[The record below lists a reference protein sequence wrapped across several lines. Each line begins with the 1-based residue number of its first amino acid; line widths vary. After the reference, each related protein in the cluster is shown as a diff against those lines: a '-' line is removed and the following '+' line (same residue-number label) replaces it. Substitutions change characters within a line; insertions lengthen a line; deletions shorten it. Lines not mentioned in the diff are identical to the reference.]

1 MSTKMK
7 PSGLSLFSLSKY
19 QLDQDDA
26 PPFEDLSLAPLTIAS
41 RRRREEEDSRLP
53 TSGCVTCGVSFDDGE
68 EQRQHF
74 RCDWHRYNVKMRV
87 IGKAVVR
94 EDEFDAMVDED
105 DVASISGS
113 EDEASDGDEDDADEE
128 ASGSRRDGSLAPYC
142 IFRVVADGVPRSI
155 AFWKCLSVPDALS
168 KQTATTSETYHA
180 VSGAMRSTQQ
190 WAVIMLQGGH
200 FASAVDE
207 VSPPSD
213 KVLADDAKAHE
224 DVAELAMREVR
235 HKSFHRYVVRA
246 KAGGKQ
252 SDKDATG
259 KFAKSAGSRLR
270 RYNEA
275 VLKQEIIE
283 T

>member
-7 PSGLSLFSLSKY
+7 PSGSLFSLSKY

-41 RRRREEEDSRLP
+41 RRREEEDSRLP

-94 EDEFDAMVDED
+94 EDE
-105 DVASISGS
+105 
-113 EDEASDGDEDDADEE
+113 ASDDDDDDEE

-142 IFRVVADGVPRSI
+142 IFRVVADGVPRSV

-168 KQTATTSETYHA
+168 KQTVTTSETYHA
-180 VSGAMRSTQQ
+180 VSDAMRSTQQ

-200 FASAVDE
+200 FASAVYE

-224 DVAELAMREVR
+224 DVTELAMKEVR